1 MENEIDIMDQFNE
14 VADRVEKELHN
25 EVQVIID
32 QNWDGTWHVEV
43 QERTEEE
50 DEEDW
55 ACHCVDG
62 WFTINE
68 KRDCKSPDEAAQWL
82 ENQYL

>member
-14 VADRVEKELHN
+14 VADRVEKELYN

-43 QERTEEE
+43 QEHVEE
-50 DEEDW
+50 DLAW
-55 ACHCVDG
+55 NCIGG

-82 ENQYL
+82 ESQYL